1 MPDEAAEARAHA
13 LLAAQIIL
21 DGVRAADPADDA
33 RINDGMQE
41 AFGRLVEIGAIGI
54 VLDESEG
61 EAEIQLDVAPLLS
74 GLTLVVGYLADQL
87 GLAEGVSREEII
99 ADVREAFIG

>member
-1 MPDEAAEARAHA
+1 MADEAAEARAHA

-21 DGVRAADPADDA
+21 DGVRAADPEDDA
-33 RINDGMQE
+33 LINDGMQE
-41 AFGRLVEIGAIGI
+41 AFGRLVETGAIGI

-61 EAEIQLDVAPLLS
+61 DAEIQLDVAPLLS

-87 GLAEGVSREEII
+87 ALAEGVSRDEII
-99 ADVREAFIG
+99 ADVREAFTA